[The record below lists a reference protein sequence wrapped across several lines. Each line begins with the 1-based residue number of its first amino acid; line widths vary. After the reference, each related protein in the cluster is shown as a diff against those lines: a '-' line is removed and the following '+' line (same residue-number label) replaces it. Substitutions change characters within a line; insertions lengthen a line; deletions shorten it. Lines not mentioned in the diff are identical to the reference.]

1 MRALV
6 FGLAIGVAPLA
17 SAQEPHECPVH
28 AEHQSAVD
36 QRHQAVTGVPS
47 DATQHHFVVTKDG
60 GVIRLDAKA
69 GDRDARSRVRQHLQ
83 KIAQS
88 FGAGD
93 FAMPTSIHEQ
103 VPPGVAAMKERR
115 ASIQYRY
122 DDTPNGGLVSIT
134 TRDPKALDAVHEFLR
149 FQVLDHGTGDP
160 TGQP

>member
-1 MRALV
+1 V

-17 SAQEPHECPVH
+17 SAQEHHECPMH

-36 QRHQAVTGVPS
+36 RRHQSLTGVPS
-47 DATQHHFVVTKDG
+47 DTTQHHFVVTKDG
-60 GVIRLDAKA
+60 GVIHLDAKA
-69 GDRDARSRVRQHLQ
+69 GDREARTRVRQHLQ
-83 KIAQS
+83 QIARA

-93 FAMPTSIHEQ
+93 FAMPTSIHDQ
-103 VPPGVAAMKERR
+103 VPPGAEVMKERR

-122 DDTPNGGLVSIT
+122 DNTPNGGRVSIT
-134 TRDPKALDAVHEFLR
+134 TSDPRALDAVHEFLR

>member
-6 FGLAIGVAPLA
+6 FGLAIGVGSLA
-17 SAQEPHECPVH
+17 SAQEHECPMH
-28 AEHQSAVD
+28 AQHQSAVD

-60 GVIRLDAKA
+60 GTIHLEAKA
-69 GDRDARSRVRQHLQ
+69 GDGEARSKVRRHLQ
-83 KIAQS
+83 RIARA
-88 FGAGD
+88 FAAGD
-93 FAMPTSIHEQ
+93 FAMPTSIHDQ
-103 VPPGVAAMKERR
+103 LPPGVEVMKERR
-115 ASIQYRY
+115 ASIRYRY

-134 TRDPKALDAVHEFLR
+134 TGDPKALDAVHEFLR